1 MKPPFANPRRRVD
14 EALIGLFCSPK
25 TRGQVK
31 ILIYWKSWHNVKVH
45 VGSWESF
52 SPFPFVSQHQYGR
65 RENALYRLSLFFW
78 ATYLPINK
86 KVWYRVSLLIALW
99 IRWLPCKHV
108 HNFLTCTSI
117 LLGTCGCSWQT
128 PSRES
133 EFLCFEIK
141 FSLLAV
147 NSKRQQECH

>member
-25 TRGQVK
+25 PRGQVK

-65 RENALYRLSLFFW
+65 RENALYRLSLFFCT
-78 ATYLPINK
+78 TYLPINK
-86 KVWYRVSLLIALW
+86 KVWYRVSLLIAPW
-99 IRWLPCKHV
+99 IRWPPCKHV
-108 HNFLTCTSI
+108 
-117 LLGTCGCSWQT
+117 
-128 PSRES
+128 
-133 EFLCFEIK
+133 EFLYFGSK
-141 FSLLAV
+141 FILLAV
-147 NSKRQQECH
+147 NREFKGPFTQAIFVAATRCNFCRAIVATLKSHV